1 MRTEKYYRTRRNVRF
16 IVWAALL
23 GICTWVITYSLTEI
37 NRYSCTT
44 ASVVVGDNGQNTLWE
59 IGTRNCVGNV
69 ARAVDAL
76 VETYGV
82 TVYEG
87 QNIFLPRNNG
97 CQLRI
102 DDGGDVWEDC

>member
-1 MRTEKYYRTRRNVRF
+1 MRTEQYYRTRRNVRF
-16 IVWAALL
+16 VFWATFFSVCA
-23 GICTWVITYSLTEI
+23 WVIIYSITEM

-44 ASVVVGDNGQNTLWE
+44 TSVVVGDNGQNTLWE

-82 TVYEG
+82 TIHVG
-87 QNIFLPRNNG
+87 QRIFLPQNND

-102 DDGGDVWEDC
+102 DDGGQVWEDC

>member
-1 MRTEKYYRTRRNVRF
+1 MDRYTYKRIRNTVRIIF
-16 IVWAALL
+16 WALL
-23 GICTWVITYSLTEI
+23 FGGAIWVITHSLREM
-37 NRYSCTT
+37 NRYACDTEM
-44 ASVVVGDNGQNTLWE
+44 VIVGDNGQNTLWE

-87 QNIFLPRNNG
+87 QQIFLPRNNG
-97 CQLRI
+97 CQLRM
-102 DDGGDVWEDC
+102 DDGGNVWEDC

>member
-1 MRTEKYYRTRRNVRF
+1 MRTEKYYRTRRTVRF
-16 IVWAALL
+16 IVWASLL
-23 GICTWVITYSLTEI
+23 GICTWVITYSLTEM
-37 NRYSCTT
+37 NRYSCNTEV
-44 ASVVVGDNGQNTLWE
+44 VVVGDNEQNTLWE
-59 IGTRNCVGNV
+59 IGTRNCAGNV

-87 QNIFLPRNNG
+87 QKIFLPRNNG

-102 DDGGDVWEDC
+102 DDGGNVWEDC